1 MAEAREGKV
10 FDLNKLTQ
18 LLQNMEIRTSYSI
31 VCILSKSCSIG
42 LLKIAL
48 KCIKLRK
55 FMNKYAQIGE
65 THIQKKDRLYSFVF

>member
-1 MAEAREGKV
+1 MADVREGKG

-18 LLQNMEIRTSYSI
+18 LLQNMQIRTSYSI

-55 FMNKYAQIGE
+55 SMNKYTQIE
-65 THIQKKDRLYSFVF
+65 EMHIQKKDRLYSFVF